1 MEPIIVNKQ
10 SSIRIEG
17 SKVLYFDPLE
27 VEARHDA
34 DYIFITHPHFDHFS
48 LLSILEI
55 KKDNTVIV
63 TTKDIV
69 EELLSVGVNEEYIVL
84 VKPNE
89 TYSFKN
95 IEFRTIP
102 AYNLHKKNHRKED
115 NWVGYVVT
123 LDQITYYVMGD
134 SDATKEAKEVKC
146 DVLFIPVGGVY
157 TMDCIE
163 ASSLCNII
171 RPKLAI
177 PIHYGYVVG
186 TVKDALVFKKRLDKS
201 IACKIMLKEEEREE
215 RHGNS

>member
-17 SKVLYFDPLE
+17 SKILYFDPLE
-27 VEARHDA
+27 MEALHDA

-48 LLSILEI
+48 LLSILEL

-69 EELLSVGVNEEYIVL
+69 EELLSIGINEEYMVV

-89 TYSFKN
+89 SYVFKN
-95 IEFRTIP
+95 LEFKTIP
-102 AYNLHKKNHRKED
+102 AYNIHHRYHKKED
-115 NWVGYVVT
+115 GYVGYLVT
-123 LDQITYYVMGD
+123 LDHVIYYIMGD
-134 SDATKEAKEVKC
+134 TDMTRDTKNVKC
-146 DVLFIPVGGVY
+146 DILFVPIGGTY

-163 ASSLCNII
+163 ASDLTNSIH
-171 RPKLAI
+171 PKLVI

-186 TVKDALVFKKRLDKS
+186 SLKDAKIFKKRLQKD
-201 IACKIMLKEEEREE
+201 IVCKIMI
-215 RHGNS
+215 